1 MKHKVR
7 RIHFVGIGGAGMSGI
22 AEVLVTLGYQVSGSD
37 LAVNTATKRLSSL
50 GVRLSFEHLPANV
63 EGADALV
70 VSSAVRPDNPEVI
83 AARSRRIPVVPRALM
98 LAELMRLK
106 QGVAIAGTHGKTT
119 TTSLVASV
127 LAEGGL
133 DPTFVI
139 GGRLTAAGSHARLG
153 GGDFIVVEADESDA
167 SFLHLQPV
175 IAVVTNIDADH
186 MDTYQHDFARLRQA
200 FVQFLQNLPFY
211 GSAVLCADDQHVREI
226 LPFVSKPVL
235 MYGTSADASVRA
247 EAIEHDAGRMRFRAR
262 RDKAAALE
270 VTLNLPG
277 RHNVLNA
284 LAAIA
289 VGTEIGVADR
299 AILRALAEF
308 HGVGRRFQRYGE
320 VALSGGGS
328 FTLVDDY
335 AHHPA
340 EMTATLEAARGAF
353 PGRRLVL
360 AFQPHRYTRTRDLF
374 EDFVKVLSTADAL
387 VLAEVYP
394 AGEQPIVAA
403 DGRALAGERGA
414 YRWTRSAA
422 ELEVPATVQALLAAR
437 VDGLAEND
445 KLVLQTAA
453 VIGKRFSERVLR
465 HIVGLPTGEVDGS
478 LGTLERAE
486 FIHGETETEY
496 VFRHPLTQEVAYG
509 SQLLERRVALHAAVA
524 RALEE
529 VFADRLGERAAL
541 IAHHWEQARRPAQAA
556 RWRRL
561 AALRVARIQPRRPPR
576 R

>member
-22 AEVLVTLGYQVSGSD
+22 AEVLVNLGYQVSGSD
-37 LAVNTATKRLSSL
+37 LAVNTATQRLSSL

-63 EGADALV
+63 DGADAVV
-70 VSSAVRPDNPEVI
+70 VSTAVRPDNPEVI

-247 EAIEHDAGRMRFRAR
+247 EAIEHDAGRMRFKAR

-299 AILRALAEF
+299 AILKALAEF

-353 PGRRLVL
+353 PGRRVVL

-387 VLAEVYP
+387 LLAEVYP
-394 AGEQPIVAA
+394 AGEAPIIAA
-403 DGRALAGERGA
+403 DGRSLAR
-414 YRWTRSAA
+414 
-422 ELEVPATVQALLAAR
+422 
-437 VDGLAEND
+437 
-445 KLVLQTAA
+445 A
-453 VIGKRFSERVLR
+453 V
-465 HIVGLPTGEVDGS
+465 
-478 LGTLERAE
+478 
-486 FIHGETETEY
+486 
-496 VFRHPLTQEVAYG
+496 
-509 SQLLERRVALHAAVA
+509 RVAGKVEPVFVEDLT
-524 RALEE
+524 ALP
-529 VFADRLGERAAL
+529 
-541 IAHHWEQARRPAQAA
+541 QAI
-556 RWRRL
+556 
-561 AALRVARIQPRRPPR
+561 LRVAQSGDVVVTMGAGSIGNVAAQLT
-576 R
+576 